1 MTIQSMA
8 TASLHSTTDCR
19 RPFFVCP
26 SYEDYFP
33 AIEYASYDA
42 FLNAEGESVKSEP
55 RTRVVILRRT
65 AKRLPEEAISS
76 FVLKIYRYPLLPRIR
91 TGLRISKAE
100 QEFHGLYY
108 LNQQGVRAAEP
119 VAFGV
124 ERTRL
129 GFVRSCFVITRFVE
143 GAVNLSQW
151 RSESNQQ
158 HLRNTGRNHFLLK
171 QLGTMF
177 RRIHDVR
184 FFLFTAKTKNILI
197 RGESTHSPEIFFIDT
212 PQGRTLRWRA
222 LARWAQGRDLGLFL
236 GNFYPALSES
246 EMSAFYEGYLPDPLG
261 GSSVALRGHAQRA
274 MRSKRNLTP
283 ISALVHGIKRNLRRS
298 LAAWR
303 LRALG
308 PVMAIQVFD
317 IFDILA

>member
-1 MTIQSMA
+1 MAIQPVA
-8 TASLHSTTDCR
+8 AQSLYSTTDR
-19 RPFFVCP
+19 RRRFFVCQ
-26 SYEDYFP
+26 SYRDYFP

-42 FLNAEGESVKSEP
+42 FLNAEGEPVKSER
-55 RTRVVILRRT
+55 RTRVVILRRRT
-65 AKRLPEEAISS
+65 NRPQEEAIRS

-91 TGLRISKAE
+91 TGLHISKAE
-100 QEFHGLYY
+100 QEFHSLYY

-129 GFVRSCFVITRFVE
+129 GFVRSCFIITRFVE

-158 HLRNTGRNHFLLK
+158 YLRDTGRNHFLLK
-171 QLGTMF
+171 QLGAMF

-197 RGESTHSPEIFFIDT
+197 RGESTRSPEIFFVDT
-212 PQGRTLRWRA
+212 PYARTLRWRA
-222 LARWAQGRDLGLFL
+222 IARWAQGRDLGLFL

-246 EMSAFYEGYLPDPLG
+246 ETSAFYEGYLPDPLG
-261 GSSVALRGHAQRA
+261 RSSVTLRGHAQRA
-274 MRSKRNLTP
+274 MRSKQNLTL
-283 ISALVHGIKRNLRRS
+283 ISALVHSIKRKLRRNI
-298 LAAWR
+298 AVWR
-303 LRALG
+303 LWALG
-308 PVMAIQVFD
+308 HVMAIQICD
-317 IFDILA
+317 IFDVLA

>member
-1 MTIQSMA
+1 MA
-8 TASLHSTTDCR
+8 TESLHPITDRRRRFLVCR
-19 RPFFVCP
+19 
-26 SYEDYFP
+26 SYQDYFP
-33 AIEYASYDA
+33 ATEYASYDA
-42 FLNAEGESVKSEP
+42 FLNADGNPVKSER
-55 RTRVVILRRT
+55 RTRVVILQRR
-65 AKRLPEEAISS
+65 ANRSQAEALSS

-100 QEFHGLYY
+100 QEFHSLCY
-108 LNQQGVRAAEP
+108 LNKQGVRAVEP

-143 GAVNLSQW
+143 GAVSLSQW
-151 RSESNQQ
+151 RSESSKQ
-158 HLRNTGRNHFLLK
+158 HLRNTGRHLLK

-197 RGESTHSPEIFFIDT
+197 RGESIRSPEIFFVDT
-212 PQGRTLRWRA
+212 PYARTLRLRA
-222 LARWAQGRDLGLFL
+222 IARWAQGRDLGLFL

-246 EMSAFYEGYLPDPLG
+246 ETAAFYEGYLPDPLG
-261 GSSVALRGHAQRA
+261 GSSVALRGDAQRA
-274 MRSKRNLTP
+274 MRSKKNLTP
-283 ISALVHGIKRNLRRS
+283 ISALVHGLKRNLRRK

-303 LRALG
+303 SQEQSRHG
-308 PVMAIQVFD
+308 
-317 IFDILA
+317 